1 MQGWRWTGGE
11 GVASAPPILAKK
23 QTNLF
28 LQRPWII
35 VTCTPK
41 FSDLPPALRVA
52 LDEKWNDLAVSLKI
66 FFIFHFM
73 ASINIQKVQSQSLL
87 YSVVEDKHKGGKP
100 SKQFE
105 CRRGANKL
113 HQPASYPR
121 PNSDAWKKRGTHFSC
136 CSVVNIFSYFLFCD
150 IVADTQCCVIS
161 WGTAKILHIVTYIMF
176 LVFIHPIFKAC
187 ITIS

>member
-1 MQGWRWTGGE
+1 MQGRRNW
-11 GVASAPPILAKK
+11 GVKGVQVPLQFWPKKK
-23 QTNLF
+23 QTCSF
-28 LQRPWII
+28 KRPWII
-35 VTCTPK
+35 ITCTPK
-41 FSDLPPALRVA
+41 FADLPPALKVA

-121 PNSDAWKKRGTHFSC
+121 PNSDACKKRGDTFFMLFRC
-136 CSVVNIFSYFLFCD
+136 QYFFLFSFFLWY
-150 IVADTQCCVIS
+150 CCRYTV
-161 WGTAKILHIVTYIMF
+161 LCNIMRYSKN
-176 LVFIHPIFKAC
+176 P
-187 ITIS
+187 T

>member
-1 MQGWRWTGGE
+1 MQGRRNWGWMGCKYL
-11 GVASAPPILAKK
+11 SNFSQKKKK
-23 QTNLF
+23 QTCPF
-28 LQRPWII
+28 KRPII
-35 VTCTPK
+35 IITCTLK

-121 PNSDAWKKRGTHFSC
+121 PNSDAWKKGD
-136 CSVVNIFSYFLFCD
+136 IFSML
-150 IVADTQCCVIS
+150 
-161 WGTAKILHIVTYIMF
+161 
-176 LVFIHPIFKAC
+176 
-187 ITIS
+187 